1 MFVGHYAA
9 SFALKSIEKRA
20 SLGLLFIAAQ
30 FVDILFFSLTLG
42 GVEKFKVV
50 ENYTESTHFQL
61 IFMPYTH
68 SLLSTFIWGGVI
80 FITAYYLYFKRMPNS
95 KNISIVMAT
104 AVISHWFFDLIM
116 HTPDLPLIS
125 DDSIKM
131 GLSLWNNAY
140 LSYLLEAVF
149 LLASLYLYM
158 KATSGKTMFAKIG
171 APLFVIFLLA
181 ANVLNIFG
189 PLSPDDNELSVAL
202 SALAAY
208 GVFAVIAFYLDKMRT

>member
-20 SLGLLFIAAQ
+20 SLGLLFIAVQ

-42 GVEKFKVV
+42 GIEKFNIV
-50 ENYTESTHFQL
+50 ENHTESTHFQL

-68 SLLSTFIWGGVI
+68 SLLSTFIWGGVT
-80 FITAYYLYFKRMPNS
+80 FIMVYYLRYKHMPNA
-95 KNISIVMAT
+95 KNISIVVAV

-125 DDSIKM
+125 DDSMKM

-140 LSYLLEAVF
+140 LSYLLEAVL
-149 LLASLYLYM
+149 LLAGLYLYM
-158 KATSGKTMFAKIG
+158 KSTSGKTVFSKIG
-171 APLFVIFLLA
+171 APLFVISLLA
-181 ANVLNIFG
+181 VNIFNIFG
-189 PLSPDDNELSVAL
+189 PLSPTDNESSIAVTT
-202 SALAAY
+202 LAAY
-208 GVFAVIAFYLDKMRT
+208 GLFAAIAFYIDKKRV